1 MVNVTFNK
9 NYLFRLLGLRLDEKK
24 LAMHIEKMG
33 FEVETSTKE
42 EVGIALPANRPD
54 VVDIVGFARALKNF
68 MHKSKKLKY
77 VIKGNAPALEISV
90 GGEIEGLRPFI
101 SGMVVKGMKFDEQ
114 SLKHL
119 LAFTEKFASNYGR
132 NRKRLAIGLHDLDQI
147 AGNLT
152 YDAVKDEEFLA
163 LGISRKMKLSEILKR
178 NEKGMAYAGTIG
190 DSKLYPVLK
199 DANGTISFVPI
210 LNSERTKV
218 TGSTKNLLIE
228 ITGTSRYIVEKS
240 ADLFAAMF
248 LDLGAS
254 VEKVKVSYKGSS
266 VILPKMSS
274 ANIEIPLIKIEG
286 QIGVIIGFN
295 NVISLAN
302 KMGYEAALVGRNI
315 RFRIPEYRLDILNE
329 QDVIEDI
336 AIAYGYDFIQAVSI
350 YSEQMGEI
358 EDATRRSREL
368 SEVMVGLGF
377 SEMLN
382 SYLTSERQ
390 DFDSMRLKDHDSKYV
405 RVKDAKMQKLTMLRT
420 SLLPSLLGNIG
431 MSVHEKMP
439 QRIFELDFVFGISGQ
454 VNENQMLAGVIT
466 DPKSNFNQIKA
477 VVEAVLQ
484 SMRIEYQIKENSHR
498 SFIEGRCA
506 SVILKGKN
514 IGVFGEVH
522 PEVLSNFGIEEPT
535 IAFEISL

>member
-1 MVNVTFNK
+1 
-9 NYLFRLLGLRLDEKK
+9 
-24 LAMHIEKMG
+24 
-33 FEVETSTKE
+33 
-42 EVGIALPANRPD
+42 
-54 VVDIVGFARALKNF
+54 
-68 MHKSKKLKY
+68 
-77 VIKGNAPALEISV
+77 
-90 GGEIEGLRPFI
+90 
-101 SGMVVKGMKFDEQ
+101 
-114 SLKHL
+114 
-119 LAFTEKFASNYGR
+119 
-132 NRKRLAIGLHDLDQI
+132 
-147 AGNLT
+147 
-152 YDAVKDEEFLA
+152 VKDEEFLA
-163 LGISRKMKLSEILKR
+163 LNVSRKMKLSEILKK

-190 DSKLYPVLK
+190 DSKLYPVLT
-199 DANGTISFVPI
+199 DAKGAISFVPI

-218 TGSTKNLLIE
+218 TASTKNLLIE

-240 ADLFAAMF
+240 ADLFASMF
-248 LDLGAS
+248 LDLGAD
-254 VEKVKVSYKGSS
+254 VQRVKVSYKGSS

-329 QDVIEDI
+329 QDIIEDI

-358 EDATRRSREL
+358 EDATKRSREL

-382 SYLTSERQ
+382 SYLTNEKQ
-390 DFDSMRLKDHDSKYV
+390 DFDNMRLKDHDSKYV

-439 QRIFELDFVFGISGQ
+439 QRIFELDFVFGISDQ
-454 VNENQMLAGVIT
+454 VNEAQMLAGVIT
-466 DPKSNFNQIKA
+466 DPKSNFNQIKSI
-477 VVEAVLQ
+477 VEAILQ
-484 SMRIEYQIKENSHR
+484 SMRIEFQIKENLHR

-506 SVILKGKN
+506 SVILKGKT
-514 IGVFGEVH
+514 IGVFGELH
-522 PEVLSNFGIEEPT
+522 PEVLGNFGIEEPT
-535 IAFEISL
+535 IAFEIGL